1 MGSRKEETKNKIMD
15 ITVNLLETEQ
25 NPNDITVRRIAQE
38 AGIGVGLINY
48 YYGSRDNLMKE
59 AVSVKME
66 SIAEIMG
73 NLDKELSNPMEY
85 LKTMLVIMSDTAMK
99 NSKLNKLSAE
109 YDLIK
114 GDFRICLYLLPIL
127 RKIYPDGKSETDL
140 RLIAFQIIVAMQSI
154 YLRQEAFHM
163 LTGIDIGIKR
173 ERDALIGS
181 IVDNLIGETQK
192 SG

>member
-25 NPNDITVRRIAQE
+25 NPNDITVRKIAQE

-59 AVSVKME
+59 AISVKME

-73 NLDKELSNPMEY
+73 NLDKELSDPMEY

-109 YDLIK
+109 YDLRK
-114 GDFRICLYLLPIL
+114 GDFRICLYLLPVL
-127 RKIYPDGKSETDL
+127 RKIYPDCKSETDL